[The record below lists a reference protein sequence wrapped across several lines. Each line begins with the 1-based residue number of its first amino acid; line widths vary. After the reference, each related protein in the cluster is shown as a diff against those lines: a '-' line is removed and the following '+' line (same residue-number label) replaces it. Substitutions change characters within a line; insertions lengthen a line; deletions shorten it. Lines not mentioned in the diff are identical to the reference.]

1 MSMVQVNSFCV
12 SSATEILFIEAMPRS
27 SAWKHINCVPG
38 WRSKTENWAAR
49 DDLLEGGYCLL
60 RFLGTK
66 QIRTIEIRIRLA
78 GADII
83 TRLGCL
89 CWGGLMDVIFIVF

>member
-1 MSMVQVNSFCV
+1 MVQVNSFCV

-27 SAWKHINCVPG
+27 SAWKHINCVAG

-78 GADII
+78 GADM
-83 TRLGCL
+83 RRYEAGMFVLGRTHECH
-89 CWGGLMDVIFIVF
+89 IIVF